1 MFFRQRRKYEDDPTD
16 CFGSLTTLSH
26 LGKKS
31 NTQLSMGDGTYGTRL
46 RAALGV
52 YPFAPAAAMPT
63 TSSAASGALSA
74 TAGLFLPAAPILQSG
89 AL

>member
-1 MFFRQRRKYEDDPTD
+1 MFFRQRRKYEGDPTD
-16 CFGSLTTLSH
+16 CFGPLTTLSRQ
-26 LGKKS
+26 GTKS

-52 YPFAPAAAMPT
+52 YPFAPASAAVPT
-63 TSSAASGALSA
+63 TSASGALSA
-74 TAGLFLPAAPILQSG
+74 TAGLFLPAVAPTLQSG